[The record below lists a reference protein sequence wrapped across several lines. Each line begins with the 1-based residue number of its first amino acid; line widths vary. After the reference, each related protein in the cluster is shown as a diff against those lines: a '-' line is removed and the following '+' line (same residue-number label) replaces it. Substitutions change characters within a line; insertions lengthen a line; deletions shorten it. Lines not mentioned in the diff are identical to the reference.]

1 MAEQHLI
8 TTESMRAA
16 RVRVRVV
23 PVLATML
30 ASLATLLPIVAT
42 TPLMPP
48 AGFVMLLAWRML
60 RPELWPVWIGIPL
73 GLFDDLFSGQPLGT
87 AMSLWTITLLIFDLI
102 DSYVIWRDYWIDWLL
117 AAISVALYVLAG
129 YWFSGLRGSPM
140 TIDVLVPQILLS
152 LLVFPLFVRICV
164 RLDRWRLPL

>member
-1 MAEQHLI
+1 MSDQQTI

-16 RVRVRVV
+16 RIRVRVV

-30 ASLATLLPIVAT
+30 ASLATLLPMIAT
-42 TPLMPP
+42 APLMPP
-48 AGFVMLLAWRML
+48 AGFIMLLAWRLL

-73 GLFDDLFSGQPLGT
+73 GLFDDIFSGQPIGT
-87 AMSLWTITLLIFDLI
+87 AMSLWTLTLLIFDLI

-117 AAISVALYVLAG
+117 AGAGIAFYIVAA
-129 YWFSGLRGSPM
+129 YWFAGQRGSPM
-140 TIDVLVPQILLS
+140 VLQVLIPQILLS
-152 LLVFPLFVRICV
+152 ILVFPLFVRICV

>member
-1 MAEQHLI
+1 MPEQQTI

-30 ASLATLLPIVAT
+30 ASLATILPMIAT
-42 TPLMPP
+42 APLMPP
-48 AGFVMLLAWRML
+48 AGFVMLLAWRLL

-73 GLFDDLFSGQPLGT
+73 GLFDDIFSGQPIGT
-87 AMSLWTITLLIFDLI
+87 AMSLWTLTLLIFDLI

-117 AAISVALYVLAG
+117 AAIAIALYILAG
-129 YWFSGLRGSPM
+129 YWFSGMRGSPM
-140 TIDVLVPQILLS
+140 ELNVLLPQILLS
-152 LLVFPLFVRICV
+152 ILVFPLFVRICV

>member
-1 MAEQHLI
+1 MAEQHII

-42 TPLMPP
+42 APLMPP

-117 AAISVALYVLAG
+117 AVIAIALYVLAG

-152 LLVFPLFVRICV
+152 FLVFPLFVRICV

>member
-1 MAEQHLI
+1 MSDQQTI

-16 RVRVRVV
+16 RIRVRVV

-30 ASLATLLPIVAT
+30 ASLATLLPMIAT
-42 TPLMPP
+42 APLMPP
-48 AGFVMLLAWRML
+48 AGFIMLLAWRLL

-73 GLFDDLFSGQPLGT
+73 GLFDDIFSGQPIGT
-87 AMSLWTITLLIFDLI
+87 AMSLWTLTLLVFDLI

-117 AAISVALYVLAG
+117 AGAVIAFYIVAA
-129 YWFSGLRGSPM
+129 YWFAGQRGSPM
-140 TIDVLVPQILLS
+140 VLQVLIPQILLS
-152 LLVFPLFVRICV
+152 ILVFPLFVRICV

>member
-1 MAEQHLI
+1 MPDQQTI

-30 ASLATLLPIVAT
+30 ASLATILPMIAT
-42 TPLMPP
+42 APLMPP
-48 AGFVMLLAWRML
+48 AGFVMLLAWRLL

-73 GLFDDLFSGQPLGT
+73 GLFDDIFSGQPIGT
-87 AMSLWTITLLIFDLI
+87 AMSLWTLTLLIFDLI

-117 AAISVALYVLAG
+117 AAIAIALYILVG
-129 YWFSGLRGSPM
+129 YWFSGMRGSPM
-140 TIDVLVPQILLS
+140 ELNVLLPQILIS
-152 LLVFPLFVRICV
+152 ILVFPLFVRICV

>member
-1 MAEQHLI
+1 MTEQHVI

-42 TPLMPP
+42 APLMPP

-117 AAISVALYVLAG
+117 AAISIVLYVLAG

-140 TIDVLVPQILLS
+140 TIAVLAPQILLS

>member
-1 MAEQHLI
+1 MPEQQTI

-30 ASLATLLPIVAT
+30 ASLATILPMIAT
-42 TPLMPP
+42 APLMPP
-48 AGFVMLLAWRML
+48 AGFVMLLAWRLL

-73 GLFDDLFSGQPLGT
+73 GLFDDIFSGQPIGT
-87 AMSLWTITLLIFDLI
+87 AMSLWTIALLIFDLI

-117 AAISVALYVLAG
+117 AAIALTLYVIAG
-129 YWFSGLRGSPM
+129 YWFSGQRGSPM
-140 TIDVLVPQILLS
+140 ELGVLIPQILLS
-152 LLVFPLFVRICV
+152 ILIFPLFVRICV

>member
-1 MAEQHLI
+1 MAEQHII

-42 TPLMPP
+42 APLMPP

-117 AAISVALYVLAG
+117 AAISIALYVLAG

-164 RLDRWRLPL
+164 RLDRWKLPL